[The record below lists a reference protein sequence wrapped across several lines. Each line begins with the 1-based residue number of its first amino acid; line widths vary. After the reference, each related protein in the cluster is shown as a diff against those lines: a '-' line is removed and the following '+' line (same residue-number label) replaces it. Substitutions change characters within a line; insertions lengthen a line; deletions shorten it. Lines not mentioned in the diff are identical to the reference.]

1 MYIYEQICKHVFE
14 TRTWID
20 IYIHVYKDRDVDIY
34 EKCFYVHTYMYIKIG
49 NGGVIQGMGDV
60 DTYIPIRVDIQE
72 MGNPF
77 PVCHVIHINVYTCIC
92 LYVYMYV
99 STSPFP
105 VLFLYTCMYVRTYV
119 FHKCPHLCLCIHV
132 CIYPS
137 MSLFQ
142 IQIVVCIFVHI
153 YTFRFGSAP
162 FHNMP

>member
-105 VLFLYTCMYVRTYV
+105 HTGNGFPVCHTGNGFPVCRVDIQGIPIP
-119 FHKCPHLCLCIHV
+119 CPI
-132 CIYPS
+132 
-137 MSLFQ
+137 
-142 IQIVVCIFVHI
+142 
-153 YTFRFGSAP
+153 
-162 FHNMP
+162 